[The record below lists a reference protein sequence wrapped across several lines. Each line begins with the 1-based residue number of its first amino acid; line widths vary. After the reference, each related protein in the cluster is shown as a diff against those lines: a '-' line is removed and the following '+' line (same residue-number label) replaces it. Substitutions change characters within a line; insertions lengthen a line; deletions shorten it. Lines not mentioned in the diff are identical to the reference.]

1 MHATLLNL
9 KQEYLSE
16 LVENT
21 TNTKQQ
27 VTFVFEG
34 KEGDKKSQAA
44 KYIFLKSIKGL
55 MCLKLITYDAE
66 NVLCI
71 LDITCIYIRAL

>member
-9 KQEYLSE
+9 KQECLSE

-44 KYIFLKSIKGL
+44 KYINLKSIK
-55 MCLKLITYDAE
+55 A
-66 NVLCI
+66 
-71 LDITCIYIRAL
+71 